1 MTEATPPFSR
11 FEWMMALRYL
21 RSPRRQTFVSIIAGL
36 SFLGIMLGVATLII
50 VMAVMNGFRTELIN
64 KILGLNGHIF
74 VHPVGSDLTDYADVA
89 ERISQVD
96 GVILAMPIIDGQA
109 LASGSGQGSGVLVRG
124 VREADLRQV
133 PLVAKSFLSGGLDEF
148 DAQGGV
154 LIGNR
159 LATRVSVITG
169 EILTIVQPQGNVTAF
184 GVTPRVQGYPVGG
197 TFQVGMSEYDSSF
210 VFMPLEEAQLF
221 LNLEGRASA
230 IEVYIDDPE
239 RVVELRDA
247 IEIAAARP
255 VFLSDWRSRN
265 QTFFATLEV
274 ERNVMFIILT
284 LIILVAAFNIIAGLT
299 MLVKDK
305 AANIAILRTMGAT
318 RGAILRI
325 FMMTGASIGVVGTL
339 AGFILGV
346 IICRNIE
353 PIRQFVSYITN
364 TEIFSPEFYF
374 LSELTARMDPGETT
388 SAVLMALAISF
399 LATVIPAWNAARMD
413 PVDALRYE

>member
-1 MTEATPPFSR
+1 MSKVTAPFSR

-36 SFLGIMLGVATLII
+36 SFLGIALGVATLII
-50 VMAVMNGFRTELIN
+50 VMAVMNGFRTELID

-74 VHPVGSDLTDYADVA
+74 VHPVGSDLTDYAEVA
-89 ERISQVD
+89 ERISNVE
-96 GVILAMPIIDGQA
+96 GVIVAMPIIDGQA
-109 LASGSGQGSGVLVRG
+109 LASGTGQGSGVLVRG
-124 VREADLRQV
+124 VREADLRRV
-133 PLVAKSFLSGGLDEF
+133 PLIAGSIKTGTLDNF
-148 DAQGGV
+148 DESEGV

-159 LATRVSVITG
+159 LAARVALVTD
-169 EILTIVQPQGNVTAF
+169 EILTIVQPQGTVTAF
-184 GVTPRVQGYPVGG
+184 GVTPRVQGYPVAG

-210 VFMPLEEAQLF
+210 VFMPLEAAQLF
-221 LNLEGRASA
+221 FNKEGQASA
-230 IEVYIDDPE
+230 IEVYITDPDQ
-239 RVVELRDA
+239 VGELREA

-255 VFLSDWRSRN
+255 VFLADWRGRN

-305 AANIAILRTMGAT
+305 SSNIAILRTMGAT

-325 FMMTGASIGVVGTL
+325 FFMTGAAIGVLGTL
-339 AGFILGV
+339 AGFVLGV
-346 IICRNIE
+346 VVCNNIE
-353 PIRQFVSYITN
+353 AIRQFVSYVTA

-374 LSELTARMDPGETT
+374 LSELTARMDASETT
-388 SAVLMALAISF
+388 SAVLMALIISF
-399 LATVIPAWNAARMD
+399 LATIIPAWNAARMD